1 MQYRR
6 LLPGIL
12 SAALALSLA
21 ACGGVPR
28 DTNGPVSQ
36 EPPSSAAPS
45 AFEVL
50 KSVDGSMDLSKGMD
64 LQIDAVMKQAM
75 TGMTVE
81 TGLKGRFLM
90 ENETKYRIEFTQTA
104 LGQEIPMSIYRDG
117 AYTYTD
123 MMGMKVKALAEDD
136 ESLPTDLELKEE
148 YFKSLELT
156 EADGVRTVTA
166 SLDPEKVEAL
176 FGDLLGS
183 GLLDSLGGTEEEP
196 GAGTGPDMQV
206 KAVDMTAK
214 LGQDDLLHEVT
225 ASISI
230 AVSVEGPSAADPE
243 STVLTEMQCDM
254 SVTVTFNNPGTPV
267 TVTPPADLEE
277 YEDFTMDEGDFV

>member
-1 MQYRR
+1 
-6 LLPGIL
+6 
-12 SAALALSLA
+12 
-21 ACGGVPR
+21 
-28 DTNGPVSQ
+28 
-36 EPPSSAAPS
+36 
-45 AFEVL
+45 
-50 KSVDGSMDLSKGMD
+50 
-64 LQIDAVMKQAM
+64 
-75 TGMTVE
+75 
-81 TGLKGRFLM
+81 
-90 ENETKYRIEFTQTA
+90 
-104 LGQEIPMSIYRDG
+104 
-117 AYTYTD
+117 
-123 MMGMKVKALAEDD
+123 MKVKALAEDD

-196 GAGTGPDMQV
+196 GTGPDMQV

-254 SVTVTFNNPGTPV
+254 SVTVTFNNPGAPV